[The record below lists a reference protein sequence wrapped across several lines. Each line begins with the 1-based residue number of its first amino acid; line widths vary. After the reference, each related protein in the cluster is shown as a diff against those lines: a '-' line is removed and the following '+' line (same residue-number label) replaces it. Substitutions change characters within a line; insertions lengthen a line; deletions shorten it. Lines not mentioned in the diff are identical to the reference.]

1 MGGADLDTARQESI
15 MTIRAITFDLW
26 RTLLRDDN
34 SENRRRMRFEAF
46 SRATGVPVSEM
57 WSAWDAALEEWG
69 RRHRDEQRTL
79 DAHDFIALLEE
90 NFQVKVPP
98 ESMPAVIEAFQT
110 AVLVH
115 PPEAVDGARE
125 ALEAAASRFPLG
137 LISDTGNSPAC
148 VLRQL
153 LQRYGFLKYFTV
165 TVFSDEEGTCKPRR
179 EIFEAAARGLGFDA
193 SELLHIGDLEFSDIA
208 GAQAIGAK
216 AAIFAGVNDQFL
228 HSTRADFVLTSWRDF
243 LELLPRL

>member
-1 MGGADLDTARQESI
+1 

-34 SENRRRMRFEAF
+34 SESRRRMRFEAF
-46 SRATGVPVSEM
+46 SRATGVPVDEM
-57 WSAWDAALEEWG
+57 WPAWDVALEEWG

-79 DAHDFIALLEE
+79 DAHGFVAVLEKSLE
-90 NFQVKVPP
+90 VTVPP

-110 AVLVH
+110 AVLEH

-137 LISDTGNSPAC
+137 LISDTGNSPGW

-153 LQRYGFLKYFTV
+153 LERYGFLKYFTV
-165 TVFSDEEGTCKPRR
+165 TVFSDEEKTCKPRP
-179 EIFEAAARGLGFDA
+179 EIFEAAARGLSVAVG
-193 SELLHIGDLEFSDIA
+193 EILHVGDLEFSDIA
-208 GAQAIGAK
+208 GAQALGAK
-216 AAIFAGVNDQFL
+216 AALFAGVNEQFL
-228 HSTRADFVLTSWRDF
+228 HSTRADYVFTSWRDF
-243 LELLPRL
+243 LDLLPSL